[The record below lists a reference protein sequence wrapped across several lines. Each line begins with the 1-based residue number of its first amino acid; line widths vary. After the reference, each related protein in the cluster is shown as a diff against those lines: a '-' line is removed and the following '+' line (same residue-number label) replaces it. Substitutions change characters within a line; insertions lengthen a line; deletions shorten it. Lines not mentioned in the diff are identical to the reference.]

1 MTFGA
6 RLREMRLRRG
16 FTQEQ
21 LGQKIGVAKST
32 LTGYEKGNREPDIS
46 KIKKILEALELEADD
61 LLEISKK
68 PAPRARL
75 CGDAAQALAISSPL
89 EQELVGIFSHL
100 QPALQQYLL
109 HMAKELLQTQ
119 QNLLA
124 SK

>member
-46 KIKKILEALELEADD
+46 KIKKILEALDLEADD

-68 PAPRARL
+68 PAPL
-75 CGDAAQALAISSPL
+75 CGDAAKALAISSPL